1 MRGSDGAAS
10 ATSCRYFTGYK
21 PCGRNDVCHDECPK
35 REPVTSHLL
44 VIHLE
49 ALGAVLR
56 ATSILP
62 ALKRKFS
69 GSHITWVTKAPA
81 DQLLANNPFIDR
93 VLTIS
98 NDDLLKLKALEFD
111 FAFVIDKSLTAMGV
125 LAHTQADYIFGFAC
139 DARTGAIVPATES
152 ALELWEIGLNDQK
165 KFFENK
171 KPETQLI
178 TESLELDWKRD
189 PYQFFFTNEE
199 LSLIQAR
206 KKQWRGGAEA
216 ILGINTG
223 CSHVIP
229 YKKLT
234 VQYHRKLVEEIQKK
248 YGKRISIVLLGG
260 REDTERNQEIAWGF
274 QNIIQSPT
282 AAGLRDGA
290 VSVAACD
297 VVITGDSLGMH
308 MAIAFRKWVA
318 AWFGPTCAHEI
329 DLYDRGVKIV
339 SAATCS
345 PCWKRSCQKSPM
357 CYDQIEV
364 SAFMDAVEKGLNWHK
379 DTSSYRQPSLEISSS
394 QSL

>member
-1 MRGSDGAAS
+1 MRGKGEAAS
-10 ATSCRYFTGYK
+10 FCRYFTGYK
-21 PCGRNDVCHDECPK
+21 PCDRHDICNNQCPK
-35 REPVTSHLL
+35 REPATSHLL

-62 ALKRKFS
+62 AIKRKFS

-98 NDDLLKLKALEFD
+98 NEDLLKLKAMEFD

-125 LAHTQADYIFGFAC
+125 LAQTRADYVFGFTC
-139 DARTGAIVPATES
+139 DARSGAILPATD
-152 ALELWEIGLNDQK
+152 AANELWEIGLNNQK
-165 KFFENK
+165 KFFENQ

-178 TESLELDWKRD
+178 AESLELSWKGD
-189 PYQFFFTNEE
+189 PYQFFFTDEE
-199 LSLIQAR
+199 LSRIEAR
-206 KKQWRGGAEA
+206 KKQWRRDAEA
-216 ILGINTG
+216 IVGINTG

-234 VQYHRKLVEEIQKK
+234 VQYHCRLIEEIQKK
-248 YGKRISIVLLGG
+248 YGERTSIVLLGG
-260 REDTERNQEIAWGF
+260 REDEERNQEIALGF

-282 AAGLRDGA
+282 GLGLRDGA

-297 VVITGDSLGMH
+297 LVITGDSLGMH

-329 DLYDRGVKIV
+329 DLYGRGVKIL

-357 CYDQIEV
+357 CYDQVEI
-364 SAFMDAVEKGLNWHK
+364 SAFVDAVEKGLNWHK
-379 DTSSYRQPSLEISSS
+379 DTSSYKQPSLGISSS